1 MNFIISLTIR
11 YADNFYIWINRSEK
25 YPAMSDIPFLLNPP
39 ALKREN
45 QLLHLV
51 ENRTAFTL
59 NNCEF
64 SIYETH
70 QAAFDVKLHFETIAF
85 TAMLRGKK
93 RMKLEHKTGYFDYL
107 PGESVLVA
115 PGETMVID
123 FPEAD
128 ETASQCISLSL
139 NPEFIESSLHSL
151 NYHLPKTDETSRWTI
166 ERDEYFLFNNPSLAS
181 ATNNIMRIAMD
192 DNSQKDVMAD
202 FALKEL
208 LIRLM
213 QTQARNLVEKNIA
226 KTSSRIGFVAD
237 YIRNNL
243 HQKLSVESIARLA
256 YVSKSNFFKLF
267 KDELGTSPNAFILRE
282 RIRRAKELLAEKNT
296 IKETAFQTGF
306 SDTNYFTR
314 VFKQWVGVTP
324 KNFQANCGL

>member
-1 MNFIISLTIR
+1 MN
-11 YADNFYIWINRSEK
+11 DHK
-25 YPAMSDIPFLLNPP
+25 FLLKTPE
-39 ALKREN
+39 LKKEN
-45 QLLHLV
+45 QLLSMV
-51 ENRTAFTL
+51 ENQTKFNL

-70 QAAFDVKLHFETIAF
+70 RAAFDVKLHFETIAF

-93 RMKLEHKTGYFDYL
+93 HMKLDNKTNYFDYY

-115 PGETMVID
+115 PGETMIID

-128 ETASQCISLSL
+128 ETPSQCISLSL
-139 NPEFIESSLHSL
+139 NPEFIENSLNHL
-151 NYHLPKTDETSRWTI
+151 NYHLPKTDETSQWNI
-166 ERDEYFLFNNPSLAS
+166 ELDEYFLFNNQSLAS

-192 DNSQKDVMAD
+192 DNSQKDIMAD

-213 QTQARNLVEKNIA
+213 QTQARSMVEKNIA
-226 KTSSRIGFVAD
+226 KNRSRISFAVD
-237 YIRNNL
+237 YIRKNL
-243 HQKLSVESIARLA
+243 HQKLSIESIAKLA
-256 YVSKSNFFKLF
+256 YVSKSNFFRMF
-267 KDELGTSPNAFILRE
+267 KDELGTSPNEFILQE
-282 RIRRAKELLAEKNT
+282 RISRAKELLKSRNS

-314 VFKQWVGVTP
+314 VFKQLVGVTP
-324 KNFQANCGL
+324 KSYQDRNIFLD

>member
-1 MNFIISLTIR
+1 MN
-11 YADNFYIWINRSEK
+11 DHK
-25 YPAMSDIPFLLNPP
+25 FLLKTPE
-39 ALKREN
+39 LKKEN
-45 QLLHLV
+45 QLFSMV
-51 ENRTAFTL
+51 ENQTKFNL
-59 NNCEF
+59 KNCEF

-70 QAAFDVKLHFETIAF
+70 RAAFDVKLHFETIAF

-93 RMKLEHKTGYFDYL
+93 HMKLDNKTNYFDYY

-128 ETASQCISLSL
+128 ETPSQCISLSL
-139 NPEFIESSLHSL
+139 NPEFIENSLNHL
-151 NYHLPKTDETSRWTI
+151 NYHLPKVDETSRWNI
-166 ERDEYFLFNNPSLAS
+166 ELDEYFLFNNQSLAS

-192 DNSQKDVMAD
+192 DNSQKDIMAD

-213 QTQARNLVEKNIA
+213 QTQARSMVEKNIV
-226 KTSSRIGFVAD
+226 KNKSRIGFAVD
-237 YIRNNL
+237 YIRKNL
-243 HQKLSVESIARLA
+243 HQKLSIDSIAKMA
-256 YVSKSNFFKLF
+256 YVSKSNFFKMF
-267 KDELGTSPNAFILRE
+267 KDELGTSPNEFILQE
-282 RIRRAKELLAEKNT
+282 RISRAKELLKSRNS

-314 VFKQWVGVTP
+314 VFKQLVGMTP
-324 KNFQANCGL
+324 KSYQDKTILPEQLF

>member
-1 MNFIISLTIR
+1 MNDR
-11 YADNFYIWINRSEK
+11 R
-25 YPAMSDIPFLLNPP
+25 FLLKTPE
-39 ALKREN
+39 LKKEN
-45 QLLHLV
+45 QLVSMV
-51 ENRTAFTL
+51 ENQTTFNL

-70 QAAFDVKLHFETIAF
+70 RAAFDVKLHFETIAF

-93 RMKLEHKTGYFDYL
+93 HMKLDNKTNYFDYY

-115 PGETMVID
+115 PGETMIID

-128 ETASQCISLSL
+128 ETPSQCISLSL
-139 NPEFIESSLHSL
+139 NPEFIENSLNHL
-151 NYHLPKTDETSRWTI
+151 NYHLPKVDKTSQWNI
-166 ERDEYFLFNNPSLAS
+166 ELDEYFLFNNQSLAS

-192 DNSQKDVMAD
+192 DNSQKDIMAD

-213 QTQARNLVEKNIA
+213 QTQARSMVEKNIV
-226 KTSSRIGFVAD
+226 KNRSRISFAVD
-237 YIRNNL
+237 YIRKNL
-243 HQKLSVESIARLA
+243 HQKLSIESIAKLA
-256 YVSKSNFFKLF
+256 YVSKSNFFRMF
-267 KDELGTSPNAFILRE
+267 KDELGTSPNEFILHE
-282 RIRRAKELLAEKNT
+282 RISRAKELLRSRNS

-314 VFKQWVGVTP
+314 VFKQLVGMTP
-324 KNFQANCGL
+324 KSYQDKSILEVLK

>member
-1 MNFIISLTIR
+1 MN
-11 YADNFYIWINRSEK
+11 DPK
-25 YPAMSDIPFLLNPP
+25 FLLNTLE
-39 ALKREN
+39 LKKES
-45 QLLHLV
+45 QLLNLV
-51 ENRTAFTL
+51 ENQTKFNL

-70 QAAFDVKLHFETIAF
+70 KAAFDVKLHFETIAF

-93 RMKLEHKTGYFDYL
+93 HMKLENKTNYFDYL

-123 FPEAD
+123 FPDAD
-128 ETASQCISLSL
+128 ETPSQCISLSL
-139 NPEFIESSLHSL
+139 SPEFIQESL
-151 NYHLPKTDETSRWTI
+151 NHLNYNFAKVDETSTWNLKL
-166 ERDEYFLFNNPSLAS
+166 DEYFLFNNKSLAS

-192 DNSQKDVMAD
+192 DNSQKDIMAD

-213 QTQARNLVEKNIA
+213 QTQARSLVEQNLAKN
-226 KTSSRIGFVAD
+226 KSRIGFVVD
-237 YIRNNL
+237 YIKKNL
-243 HQKLSVESIARLA
+243 HQKLSIDSIARLA
-256 YVSKSNFFKLF
+256 YVSKSNFFKMF
-267 KDELGTSPNAFILRE
+267 KDELGTSPNDFILQE
-282 RIRRAKELLAEKNT
+282 RINRAKQLLASNNS

-314 VFKQWVGVTP
+314 VFKQLVGVTP
-324 KNFQANCGL
+324 KSYQNRIFL

>member
-1 MNFIISLTIR
+1 MNSNKI
-11 YADNFYIWINRSEK
+11 
-25 YPAMSDIPFLLNPP
+25 LLETP
-39 ALKREN
+39 ALQKEN
-45 QLLHLV
+45 QLTSLV
-51 ENRTAFTL
+51 ENRTIFNL

-70 QAAFDVKLHFETIAF
+70 QAAFGVKLHFETIAF

-93 RMKLEHKTGYFDYL
+93 HMKLDEKSGYFDYF
-107 PGESVLVA
+107 PGESVLVS

-128 ETASQCISLSL
+128 ETPTQCISLSL
-139 NPEFIESSLHSL
+139 NAEFIEDSLNYL
-151 NYHLPKTDETSRWTI
+151 NYHLPKADETSHWNI
-166 ERDEYFLFNNPSLAS
+166 ELDEYYLFNNTSLAS

-192 DNSQKDVMAD
+192 DNSQKDIMAD

-213 QTQARNLVEKNIA
+213 QTQGRGIVEKNIA
-226 KTSSRIGFVAD
+226 KNKSRIGFVVD
-237 YIRNNL
+237 YIKKNL
-243 HQKLSVESIARLA
+243 HQKLSVESIAKMA
-256 YVSKSNFFKLF
+256 YVSKSNFFKMF
-267 KDELGTSPNAFILRE
+267 KEELGTSPNDFILQE
-282 RIRRAKELLAEKNT
+282 RISRAKELLASRNS

-314 VFKQWVGVTP
+314 VFKQLVGVTP
-324 KNFQANCGL
+324 KSFQDKTIFFE

>member
-1 MNFIISLTIR
+1 MN
-11 YADNFYIWINRSEK
+11 DHK
-25 YPAMSDIPFLLNPP
+25 FLLKTPE
-39 ALKREN
+39 LKKEN
-45 QLLHLV
+45 QLLSMV
-51 ENRTAFTL
+51 ENQTKFNL

-70 QAAFDVKLHFETIAF
+70 KAAFDVKLHFETIAF

-93 RMKLEHKTGYFDYL
+93 HMKLDNKTNYFDYY

-115 PGETMVID
+115 PGETMIID

-128 ETASQCISLSL
+128 ETPSQCISLSL
-139 NPEFIESSLHSL
+139 NPEFIENSLNHL
-151 NYHLPKTDETSRWTI
+151 NYHLPKTDETSQWNI
-166 ERDEYFLFNNPSLAS
+166 ELDEYFLFNNQSLAS

-192 DNSQKDVMAD
+192 DNSQKDIMAD

-213 QTQARNLVEKNIA
+213 QTQARSMVEKNIA
-226 KTSSRIGFVAD
+226 KNRSRISFAVD
-237 YIRNNL
+237 YIRKNL
-243 HQKLSVESIARLA
+243 HQKLSIESIAKLA
-256 YVSKSNFFKLF
+256 YVSKSNFFRMF
-267 KDELGTSPNAFILRE
+267 KDELGTSPNEFILQE
-282 RIRRAKELLAEKNT
+282 RISRAKELLKSRNS

-314 VFKQWVGVTP
+314 VFKQLVGVTP
-324 KNFQANCGL
+324 KSYQDRNTLDIFE

>member
-1 MNFIISLTIR
+1 MNNNS
-11 YADNFYIWINRSEK
+11 K
-25 YPAMSDIPFLLNPP
+25 FLLNTPE
-39 ALKREN
+39 LTQERH
-45 QLLHLV
+45 LLSLV
-51 ENRTAFTL
+51 ENQTTFNL

-70 QAAFDVKLHFETIAF
+70 KAAFGVKLHFENIAF

-93 RMKLEHKTGYFDYL
+93 HMKLDNKTNYFDYF
-107 PGESVLVA
+107 PGESILVA

-128 ETASQCISLSL
+128 ETATQCISLSL
-139 NPEFIESSLHSL
+139 NPDFIEDSLNYL
-151 NYHLPKTDETSRWTI
+151 NYHLPKVDESSQWNI
-166 ERDEYFLFNNPSLAS
+166 QLDEYFLFNNQALAS

-192 DNSQKDVMAD
+192 DNSQKDIMAD

-213 QTQARNLVEKNIA
+213 QTQARSLVEKNLV
-226 KTSSRIGFVAD
+226 KNRSRMGFVVD
-237 YIRNNL
+237 YIKRNL
-243 HQKLSVESIARLA
+243 HQKLSIDSIAKVA
-256 YVSKSNFFKLF
+256 YVSKSNFFKMF
-267 KDELGTSPNAFILRE
+267 RDELGISPNDFILQE
-282 RIRRAKELLAEKNT
+282 RISKAKELLAGQNS

-314 VFKQWVGVTP
+314 VFKQLVGVTP
-324 KNFQANCGL
+324 KSYQNGKIFSR

>member
-1 MNFIISLTIR
+1 MNNNS
-11 YADNFYIWINRSEK
+11 K
-25 YPAMSDIPFLLNPP
+25 FLLNTPE
-39 ALKREN
+39 LTQERH
-45 QLLHLV
+45 LLSLV
-51 ENRTAFTL
+51 ENQTTFNL

-70 QAAFDVKLHFETIAF
+70 QAAFGVKLHFENIAF

-93 RMKLEHKTGYFDYL
+93 HMKLDNKTNYFDYF
-107 PGESVLVA
+107 PGESILVA

-128 ETASQCISLSL
+128 ETATQCISLSL
-139 NPEFIESSLHSL
+139 NPDFIEDSLNYL
-151 NYHLPKTDETSRWTI
+151 NYHLPKVDESSQWNI
-166 ERDEYFLFNNPSLAS
+166 QLDEYFLFNNQALAS

-192 DNSQKDVMAD
+192 DNSQKDIMAD

-213 QTQARNLVEKNIA
+213 QTQARSLVEKNIV
-226 KTSSRIGFVAD
+226 KNRSRMGFVVD
-237 YIRNNL
+237 YIKRNL
-243 HQKLSVESIARLA
+243 HQKLSIDSIAKLA
-256 YVSKSNFFKLF
+256 YVSKSNFFKMF
-267 KDELGTSPNAFILRE
+267 RDELGVSPNDFILQE
-282 RIRRAKELLAEKNT
+282 RISKAKELLAGQNS

-314 VFKQWVGVTP
+314 VFKQLVGVTP
-324 KNFQANCGL
+324 KSYQNGKLFSR

>member
-1 MNFIISLTIR
+1 MNDS
-11 YADNFYIWINRSEK
+11 K
-25 YPAMSDIPFLLNPP
+25 FLLHTPE
-39 ALKREN
+39 LKRQN

-51 ENRTAFTL
+51 ENQTVF
-59 NNCEF
+59 NMSNCEF

-70 QAAFDVKLHFETIAF
+70 QASFNVKLHFDTIAF

-93 RMKLEHKTGYFDYL
+93 HMKLENKTGYFDYL
-107 PGESVLVA
+107 PGESMLVA

-128 ETASQCISLSL
+128 ETPSQCISLKL
-139 NPEFIESSLHSL
+139 NPEFIEDSL
-151 NYHLPKTDETSRWTI
+151 NHLNYYSPKADETSRWNI
-166 ERDEYFLFNNPSLAS
+166 EVDEYFLFNNPSLAS

-192 DNSQKDVMAD
+192 DNSQKDIMAD

-213 QTQARNLVEKNIA
+213 QTQARSMVEKNRA
-226 KTSSRIGFVAD
+226 KHKSRIGFVAD

-243 HQKLSVESIARLA
+243 HQKLSVDSIAKLA
-256 YVSKSNFFKLF
+256 YVSKSSFFKMF
-267 KDELGTSPNAFILRE
+267 KDELGTSPNEFILHE
-282 RIRRAKELLAEKNT
+282 RITKAKELLASRNS
-296 IKETAFQTGF
+296 IKETAYQTGF

-314 VFKQWVGVTP
+314 VFKQWVGLTP
-324 KNFQANCGL
+324 KSYQDHILCTYNN